1 MIILASSS
9 VTRAKILEENGLNF
23 KQISFEFDESGISKK
38 LPPAS
43 YVLKIVQS
51 KKEQFLKSHP
61 NLKNIL
67 LADSAVVCGN
77 EILGKAKDA
86 KDAIRMLNLQSE
98 SVTKI
103 ITAMIFLGENFELIN
118 VSVAAYEFS
127 KFDEKE
133 LEAYIKS
140 NEWQG
145 KAGAM
150 MIEGFN
156 KKYILKQTGNESTAR
171 GLNYEQ
177 LKAFL

>member
-9 VTRAKILEENGLNF
+9 VTRAKILEENKVAF
-23 KQISFEFDESGISKK
+23 RQISFEFDESGISKDQ
-38 LPPAS
+38 PPAS
-43 YVLKIVQS
+43 YVLKIVQN
-51 KKEQFLKSHP
+51 KKEQFLKAYP

-67 LADSAVVCGN
+67 LADSAVVCGD

-86 KDAIRMLNLQSE
+86 KDALRMLNLQSA
-98 SVTKI
+98 STTKI
-103 ITAMIFLGENFELIN
+103 ITAMIFVAENFELIN
-118 VSVAAYEFS
+118 VSVAAYEFG
-127 KFDEKE
+127 KFDKKE
-133 LEAYIKS
+133 LEVYIKS

-156 KKYILKQTGNESTAR
+156 KKYILKQIGNESTAR

>member
-9 VTRAKILEENGLNF
+9 ATRAKILEENGVNF
-23 KQISFEFDESGISKK
+23 RQIPFEFDESGISRN
-38 LPPAS
+38 LPAAS

-51 KKEQFLKSHP
+51 KKEQFLKAYP
-61 NLKNIL
+61 NLKNVL
-67 LADSAVVCGN
+67 LADSAVVCAD

-86 KDAIRMLNLQSE
+86 KEALRMLNLQS
-98 SVTKI
+98 SNTTKI
-103 ITAMIFLGENFELIN
+103 ITAMIFTGENFELIN
-118 VSVAAYEFS
+118 VSAATYEFG

-133 LEAYIKS
+133 LEEYIKS